1 MHGKVIISGA
11 SGFIGGHLVRHFLA
25 KGWTVIALVR
35 AFPLKPLKDVEY
47 RLYDLL
53 QAPAVDLFREAAYFI
68 HAAYLPNN
76 FDCNVT
82 GAKQVLACSRQAS
95 LRRNVFISSF
105 SSAVD
110 SESLYGRQKYAIEQ
124 LFCRDTDTIVRPGA
138 VLGDGGLFSKMN
150 AHIAAGK
157 RIPLIQGGRQ
167 PMQTIAV
174 DDLCLAIEHILLKDL
189 SGVFNVAEPESL
201 TYTDF
206 FLLMAAMNGLS
217 ARFLKIPYRLLDM
230 LLWVSESIGL
240 HLPVGRENLRGLI
253 ALRYRETKGDLHRLG
268 IVVKDCKASLEAL
281 FSITK

>member
-1 MHGKVIISGA
+1 MHGKVVISGA

-35 AFPLKPLKDVEY
+35 AFPSKPLKDVEY

-82 GAKQVLACSRQAS
+82 GAKQLLACSRQAS

-105 SSAVD
+105 SSSVD

-201 TYTDF
+201 TYKEFFTLLGEFNGRPARCLPIPFRVLLLVLKMTD
-206 FLLMAAMNGLS
+206 A
-217 ARFLKIPYRLLDM
+217 
-230 LLWVSESIGL
+230 IGL
-240 HLPVGRENLRGLI
+240 KLPVGRESLLGLKMMRFRETTNDLALLGLHVKSYKQSLKKLFLRG
-253 ALRYRETKGDLHRLG
+253 
-268 IVVKDCKASLEAL
+268 
-281 FSITK
+281 